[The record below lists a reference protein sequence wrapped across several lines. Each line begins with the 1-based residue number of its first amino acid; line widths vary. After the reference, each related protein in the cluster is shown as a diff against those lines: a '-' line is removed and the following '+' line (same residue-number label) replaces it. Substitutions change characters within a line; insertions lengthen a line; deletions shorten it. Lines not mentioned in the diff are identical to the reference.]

1 MTNTTPPLGYVLVV
15 EDSDEDFAT
24 VLEAAS
30 AAGLPHEIRR
40 ATTGDEC
47 LRMLDDNAREQ
58 RAQPRLVLLD
68 LQTPKGDGRNAL
80 RSMREHARLRTLPI
94 VVLSTS
100 DNPRDVEF
108 CYATGANAYHTKPV
122 SYPAHLLTLRAIFAD
137 WLTSVT
143 MPLTVG

>member
-1 MTNTTPPLGYVLVV
+1 MIATSTFGYLLVV

-30 AAGLPHEIRR
+30 AAGVPYEIRR
-40 ATTGDEC
+40 AITGDEC
-47 LRMLDDNAREQ
+47 VQMLAENACEH
-58 RAQPRLVLLD
+58 RASPRLVLLD
-68 LQTPKGDGRNAL
+68 LQTPRGDGRDAL
-80 RSMREHARLRTLPI
+80 RLIRENARLRTLPV

-122 SYPAHLLTLRAIFAD
+122 SYPAHLNTLRSIFEY
-137 WLTSVT
+137 WLSSVT
-143 MPLTVG
+143 MPLYHD

>member
-1 MTNTTPPLGYVLVV
+1 MNATPLHGYVLVV

-30 AAGLPHEIRR
+30 VARLPHEIRR
-40 ATTGDEC
+40 AKSGDEC
-47 LRMLDDNAREQ
+47 LRILSDNAREQ
-58 RAQPRLVLLD
+58 RANPRLVLLD
-68 LQTPKGDGRNAL
+68 LQTPQDDGRNAL
-80 RSMREHARLRTLPI
+80 RIMREQEWLRTLPI

-100 DNPRDVEF
+100 DNPRDVEY

-122 SYPAHLLTLRAIFAD
+122 SYPAHLDTLQAIFAY
-137 WLTSVT
+137 WLSSVT

>member
-1 MTNTTPPLGYVLVV
+1 MIATPPFGYLLVV

-24 VLEAAS
+24 VLEAAN
-30 AAGLPHEIRR
+30 AAGLPYEIRR

-47 LRMLDDNAREQ
+47 LRMLGENERAKREH
-58 RAQPRLVLLD
+58 PRLVLLD
-68 LQTPKGDGRNAL
+68 LQTPEVDGRGAL
-80 RSMREHARLRTLPI
+80 SRIREHAQFRTLPL

-122 SYPAHLLTLRAIFAD
+122 SYPDHLDTLRTIFKY
-137 WLTSVT
+137 WLSSVT
-143 MPLTVG
+143 MPQCNG

>member
-1 MTNTTPPLGYVLVV
+1 MNATPPYGYLLVV

-40 ATTGDEC
+40 ATTGDDC
-47 LRMLDDNAREQ
+47 LRMLGDAAREHL
-58 RAQPRLVLLD
+58 ANPRLVLLD
-68 LQTPKGDGRNAL
+68 LQTPQGDGRNAL
-80 RSMREHARLRTLPI
+80 RMIREHARLRTLPV

-100 DNPRDVEF
+100 DNPRDVEY

-122 SYPAHLLTLRAIFAD
+122 SYPAHLHTLRAIFAY
-137 WLTSVT
+137 WLNSVT

>member
-1 MTNTTPPLGYVLVV
+1 VTNTTPPLGYVLVV

-30 AAGLPHEIRR
+30 AVGLPHEIRR

-47 LRMLDDNAREQ
+47 LRILSDNAREQ
-58 RAQPRLVLLD
+58 RANPRLVLLD
-68 LQTPKGDGRNAL
+68 LQTPQGDGRNAL
-80 RSMREHARLRTLPI
+80 RTMREHARLRTLPI

-122 SYPAHLLTLRAIFAD
+122 SYPAHLNTLQAIFAY